1 MQGIHERYQAVLD
14 ILVNNQCSVTE
25 AMRQFS
31 IPRNT
36 LRDYIGICKLQ
47 IIDGKRY
54 KRVVEAER
62 QKMGKI
68 SAKSIE
74 LRCRAVLNE
83 YRVQANTL
91 KQQKK
96 LLPFY
101 PRRTFTPQSKCKC
114 PYPSHKGF
122 SDYTPSHHWKFQFF
136 FSYFSLKTLTLDIPH
151 SLGISCPSFMD
162 IELPDSRVGLLLIVR
177 LHWL

>member
-1 MQGIHERYQAVLD
+1 MTDHSKQSLYDKKKCGVKQPCKLVSDFCRSISELVTGSNLQGIHERYQAVLD
-14 ILVNNQCSVTE
+14 ILVNNQCSLTE
-25 AMRQFS
+25 AMRRFN

-36 LRDYIGICKLQ
+36 LRDYIGICELR
-47 IIDGKRY
+47 IIDGERY

-62 QKMGKI
+62 KKMGKV

-74 LRCRAVLNE
+74 QRCRAVLNE

-101 PRRTFTPQSKCKC
+101 PKEDFYTSK
-114 PYPSHKGF
+114 
-122 SDYTPSHHWKFQFF
+122 
-136 FSYFSLKTLTLDIPH
+136 
-151 SLGISCPSFMD
+151 
-162 IELPDSRVGLLLIVR
+162 
-177 LHWL
+177 

>member
-1 MQGIHERYQAVLD
+1 MQTNICRSISELVTGSNLQGMHERYQAVLD
-14 ILVNNQCSVTE
+14 ILVNNQCSLTE
-25 AMRQFS
+25 AMRQFN

-36 LRDYIGICKLQ
+36 LRDYIGISELQ

-62 QKMGKI
+62 QKMGKV

-96 LLPFY
+96 LFPFY
-101 PRRTFTPQSKCKC
+101 LKEDFYTSKE
-114 PYPSHKGF
+114 
-122 SDYTPSHHWKFQFF
+122 
-136 FSYFSLKTLTLDIPH
+136 
-151 SLGISCPSFMD
+151 M
-162 IELPDSRVGLLLIVR
+162 
-177 LHWL
+177 

>member
-1 MQGIHERYQAVLD
+1 MTIKMTDHSKQSLYDKKKDDVKQPCKLISDFCRSISELVTSSNLQGIHERYQAVLD
-14 ILVNNQCSVTE
+14 ILVNNQCSLTE
-25 AMRQFS
+25 AMRQFN
-31 IPRNT
+31 IPHNT
-36 LRDYIGICKLQ
+36 LRDYIGICELQ
-47 IIDGKRY
+47 IIDGGGY

-101 PRRTFTPQSKCKC
+101 PKEVFYTSK
-114 PYPSHKGF
+114 
-122 SDYTPSHHWKFQFF
+122 
-136 FSYFSLKTLTLDIPH
+136 
-151 SLGISCPSFMD
+151 
-162 IELPDSRVGLLLIVR
+162 
-177 LHWL
+177 

>member
-1 MQGIHERYQAVLD
+1 MQGIHERYQTVLD
-14 ILVNNQCSVTE
+14 ILVNNQCSLTE
-25 AMRQFS
+25 AMRQFN
-31 IPRNT
+31 IPCNT

-47 IIDGKRY
+47 IIDGERY
-54 KRVVEAER
+54 KRMVEAER

-74 LRCRAVLNE
+74 LRCTAVLNE

-101 PRRTFTPQSKCKC
+101 PKEDFYTSK
-114 PYPSHKGF
+114 
-122 SDYTPSHHWKFQFF
+122 
-136 FSYFSLKTLTLDIPH
+136 
-151 SLGISCPSFMD
+151 
-162 IELPDSRVGLLLIVR
+162 
-177 LHWL
+177 

>member
-14 ILVNNQCSVTE
+14 ILGDNQCSLTE
-25 AMRQFS
+25 AMRRFN

-36 LRDYIGICKLQ
+36 LRDYIGICELR
-47 IIDGKRY
+47 IIDGERY

-62 QKMGKI
+62 QKMGKV
-68 SAKSIE
+68 SAKTIE
-74 LRCRAVLNE
+74 QRCRAVLND

-101 PRRTFTPQSKCKC
+101 PKEDFYTSK
-114 PYPSHKGF
+114 
-122 SDYTPSHHWKFQFF
+122 
-136 FSYFSLKTLTLDIPH
+136 
-151 SLGISCPSFMD
+151 
-162 IELPDSRVGLLLIVR
+162 
-177 LHWL
+177 

>member
-14 ILVNNQCSVTE
+14 ILVNNQCSLTE

-31 IPRNT
+31 IRRNT

-83 YRVQANTL
+83 
-91 KQQKK
+91 
-96 LLPFY
+96 
-101 PRRTFTPQSKCKC
+101 
-114 PYPSHKGF
+114 
-122 SDYTPSHHWKFQFF
+122 
-136 FSYFSLKTLTLDIPH
+136 
-151 SLGISCPSFMD
+151 
-162 IELPDSRVGLLLIVR
+162 
-177 LHWL
+177 

>member
-14 ILVNNQCSVTE
+14 ILVNNQCSLTE
-25 AMRQFS
+25 AMRQFN

-36 LRDYIGICKLQ
+36 LRNYIGIWELQ
-47 IIDGKRY
+47 IIDGGGY

-74 LRCRAVLNE
+74 LHCREVLNE

-96 LLPFY
+96 RLPFY
-101 PRRTFTPQSKCKC
+101 PKEVFYTSK
-114 PYPSHKGF
+114 
-122 SDYTPSHHWKFQFF
+122 
-136 FSYFSLKTLTLDIPH
+136 
-151 SLGISCPSFMD
+151 
-162 IELPDSRVGLLLIVR
+162 
-177 LHWL
+177 